1 MYVEI
6 SLLCL
11 SLAVLLIVAFTVP
24 LLWQIRRVVEGLAL
38 TQEMLQKSLPAILQ
52 NLDEAVGTMKK
63 TVYTVNDQVEVV
75 GGAIKK
81 IQDVAGVLM
90 EIESVVRLGLRL
102 PFFRVLRNAGAVAR
116 GVKVFLGVYTSRP
129 HQLGK
134 QSLTKR

>member
-24 LLWQIRRVVEGLAL
+24 LLWQIRRVVQGLTV

-52 NLDEAVGTMKK
+52 NLDEAVGTVKR
-63 TVYTVNDQVEVV
+63 TAYTVNDQVEVV
-75 GGAIKK
+75 AGAMKR
-81 IQDVAGVLM
+81 IQDVVGVLM
-90 EIESVVRLGLRL
+90 EIESVVRLGLKL

-116 GVKVFLGVYTSRP
+116 GVKVFLNVYTSRP
-129 HQLGK
+129 RKLGK
-134 QSLTKR
+134 

>member
-24 LLWQIRRVVEGLAL
+24 LLWQIRRVVQGLTV

-52 NLDEAVGTMKK
+52 NLDEAVGTVKR
-63 TVYTVNDQVEVV
+63 TAYTVNDQVEVV
-75 GGAIKK
+75 AGAMKR
-81 IQDVAGVLM
+81 IQDVVGVLM

-116 GVKVFLGVYTSRP
+116 GVKVFLNVYTSRP
-129 HQLGK
+129 RKLGK
-134 QSLTKR
+134 